1 MAKQF
6 RYIGLLALLLLV
18 SCKDQQTTTTTSSLV
33 DVTKAKEL
41 LDSKSVIALD
51 VRTPY
56 EIKNGKIKDALEL
69 DFKAEGF
76 KEKLDAFDKSKSY
89 LVYCRSGGRS
99 AKSIKLM
106 SNLGFSNTYDL
117 EGGYTAWSNTYGNN

>member
-18 SCKDQQTTTTTSSLV
+18 SCKNQQTTTTSSLV